1 MAVIAIDGTLASG
14 KGTLSRRLAAN
25 YGYAH
30 LDTGKLY
37 RAVARDV
44 INAGIDIDDEAKA
57 AKIAAKLDTDSL
69 TDPELLTDE
78 IASGASRVAVHQDVR
93 KALLGIQREFAAQPE
108 GAVIDGRD
116 IGTVICPNADVKLF
130 VDAAPEAR
138 AQRRYAELI
147 SLGKTVS
154 LEQVLADLIARDA
167 RDKGRKTAPLKP
179 AADAHILDTTELLPD
194 AVFERAVSIIDA
206 ALDHG

>member
-14 KGTLSRRLAAN
+14 KGTLSRRLAAH
-25 YGYAH
+25 YGFAH

-44 INAGIDIDDEAKA
+44 INAGMDIDDEVKA

-93 KALLGIQREFAAQPE
+93 KALLGIQRDFAAQPE

-116 IGTVICPNADVKLF
+116 IGTVICPNADVKIF

-138 AQRRYAELI
+138 AQRRHAELI

-154 LEQVLADLIARDA
+154 FEQVLADLIARDA

-179 AADAHILDTTELLPD
+179 ADDAHILDTTELLPD
-194 AVFERAVSIIDA
+194 AVFDRAVAIIDA